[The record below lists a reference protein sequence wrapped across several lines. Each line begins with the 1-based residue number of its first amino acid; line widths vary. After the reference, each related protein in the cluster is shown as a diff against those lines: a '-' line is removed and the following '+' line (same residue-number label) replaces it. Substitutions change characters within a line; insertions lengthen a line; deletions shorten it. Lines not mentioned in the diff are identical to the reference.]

1 MSKRQRR
8 RMTERRSVHM
18 QHSRRRTVLPLAVAA
33 VAAPAVAAPA
43 AQASPHVVRLNGSV
57 LNGLAFHRIDAMAR
71 AEHGLRRDNTSA
83 AKAIANATQTG
94 LLRPRP
100 ARPQRPVAPAKPV
113 ALSPTVMAPAPT
125 PVEIQVAPTP
135 AATPVQPS
143 GTTAPASGTT
153 APATA
158 ASHARARRDSG
169 SGRHGFTRRDF
180 GSGLHGGTLRPRHR
194 RSRAHLPTRLPAA
207 RSRRPPRRRPPPRLP
222 EPPTPRRRPAT
233 PAATAAPATP

>member
-71 AEHGLRRDNTSA
+71 AERGLRRDNTSA

-94 LLRPRP
+94 LFRRRPGRPR
-100 ARPQRPVAPAKPV
+100 RPVAPAKPV

-135 AATPVQPS
+135 AATPVQAS

-158 ASHARARRDSG
+158 STPAPAATPAPASTATRLRPPRPHPRHGTDDPGRTCRRACRQCDRADPRAGARHRGSRNPRRLGGARY
-169 SGRHGFTRRDF
+169 SGRHRGP
-180 GSGLHGGTLRPRHR
+180 GNP
-194 RSRAHLPTRLPAA
+194 
-207 RSRRPPRRRPPPRLP
+207 
-222 EPPTPRRRPAT
+222 
-233 PAATAAPATP
+233 